1 MIGALI
7 GKNGSNIKKLQTDSQ
22 CKIIVKNYPVE
33 SGEQYVSIEGIMIA
47 QKNYGKNFLYL
58 GTGKNVRKAVSIL
71 KKKFPDLNL
80 ADVNNPA
87 QSESYPEIP
96 QVGDTNFAN
105 NIIILFQD
113 YNEPYNYNE
122 YWPGSVNN
130 NVSLKNRPN

>member
-1 MIGALI
+1 
-7 GKNGSNIKKLQTDSQ
+7 
-22 CKIIVKNYPVE
+22 
-33 SGEQYVSIEGIMIA
+33 MIA

-130 NVSLKNRPN
+130 NVSLKKDENIPLTFHLDTSS

>member
-96 QVGDTNFAN
+96 QVGDANFEN
-105 NIIILFQD
+105 N
-113 YNEPYNYNE
+113 
-122 YWPGSVNN
+122 
-130 NVSLKNRPN
+130 